1 MHSTTSTIKI
11 TLTTIAVL
19 FIFKCG
25 LSQDPLQIPIDNITP
40 NPPVTPSGKLIDR
53 FNNIY
58 TPTNFSLLKTSN
70 QAINCS
76 GFIVDFEDVILGNG
90 LGFDDQSQSPCD
102 PSITVGEERRNT
114 VCAVFGYV
122 ASVIDLGGANPEIL
136 FTVSDTTGTGPL
148 GAASALYFD
157 TVVTGFVGGFIWERV
172 VNLGGADPD
181 NDSTT
186 YDATIEM
193 DFGPKFLDTDTIE
206 WNSCNTQCAAGQI
219 DLYSIV
225 LHEIT
230 HALGIASF
238 ISETGASGTTGLF
251 NGPYTIYDQF
261 LMDPSFSF
269 NLINGFSTFTG
280 TAPNDLIGCWYF
292 EAGNTQQQP
301 VFSDSYALPPPPP
314 FNNSS
319 FSHFDEDRSNFRFI
333 MRAST
338 SGGNDRFYTQPEIEV
353 LENLGYTINN
363 ANLPFVGANF
373 PTGNPD
379 FDTTTIGEQ
388 ICINVLANDNNPTG
402 TMFIGSC
409 DQDLCTGSVSTPGV
423 LILTGGGNATINGGT
438 ICYTPDSN
446 FIGTAHFQ
454 YCLEHDFT
462 ADSLVNII
470 NTVDVYVEV
479 LGDFCPDD
487 LCGFV
492 CNGSFEAGIDPCVPP
507 GLSTSSLNGFPNTV
521 VNNWFASNATPDLC
535 VRGVLQCNPQPS
547 TNPQWFDIPN
557 NIHAGSSGPGVETHD
572 SPNNRYIGLISNGS
586 GTGYIEGVTTRL
598 IDTLTSG
605 KQYTLT
611 IWVYP
616 RGNTG
621 VDTLMIFLTDSM
633 AMGGISVPF
642 PGKAPTPVSY
652 NIVADAVDQVT
663 GINPPL
669 GTWTEFTLEFTA
681 PSVPNTQEQFLVI
694 EPRFPSGGGLMSFI
708 IDDVRLFESDTIQP
722 IIVVEKTVVSTA
734 PFKHGDT
741 VTYEI
746 SVCNTDTVKD
756 GFLIVVEDLLPPGLT
771 LISSTFSSFP
781 TDTIDTLLLGM
792 CDTLFVSA
800 RIDSNV
806 VPNELISN
814 CTFLTSGG
822 NCSNLALDDLC
833 EDITVASTDI
843 SIVKTANVDSIV
855 SGDTVTYSIFVTN
868 TGDAPATNVIVEDIL
883 PNQATIIASVAPGG
897 ALVTNNN
904 TITVTFASLDTG
916 QSVSI
921 IIATVINSS
930 CDGAVENCAQLV
942 SIAEIEEDINNNSS
956 CINVQVGTGSSGLTI
971 DSITATAATCKDT
984 CNGTAT
990 IYACGGLPP
999 LAYQWDDSLM
1009 QTTSTAVNLCRGWVK
1024 VTITDAANSVLTDSV
1039 FIQELTVFAGLT
1051 DVDVTHSTSCLVS
1064 NGAITVNP
1072 IMGLPPYS
1080 YAWSNGDTTQTI
1092 TGLSGGVYFV
1102 TVSDA
1107 LGCVAPSNLFITII
1121 DSIPLAEVSSSPC
1134 TGIIG
1139 PDIVNPDYT
1148 YSWALSAGL
1157 SDPYI
1162 ANPIAD
1168 PNVTTPYVL
1177 TVTDTVSG
1185 CTESYSVTVNAGP
1198 YDYFDLTITG
1208 NVVWTT
1214 PKKIKNLLKIDPG
1227 AKLTI
1232 NNTTVEFGPH
1242 RDQPIPDVGVPVTG
1256 ILVAPGGELVVN
1268 NSTLTTIND
1277 CDSRMWSGI
1286 QVWGDLCKNCPVN
1299 TLDHGEV
1306 TIQNNSI
1313 IKNAHAGVLAFHHPT
1328 GFGGFN
1334 LNFGAG
1340 IVKAFNSDFIN
1351 CWGSIGLGKS
1361 NYPSESQ
1368 ILGCTFIN
1376 DALMADQQRYPG
1388 QGTDI
1393 FINIDRIDGATLLGN
1408 TFNNTNLLD
1417 LDKRSTGIRS
1427 FDAGYIA
1434 NSNTFV
1440 SLTKGIDASG
1450 TGIVAG
1456 IIMRNNTFTGTRQG
1470 ITCQGNN
1477 FDDISSNTFNVLD
1490 GEVIGLDTFP
1500 TWAVFML
1507 NTTGFIVTKNNINTD
1522 NVVTDNTYG
1531 VVVRNSDGMG
1541 GDVYKNDFTGAFSV
1555 ASQMEQDN
1563 SLLQIR
1569 CNEYADV
1576 SSFDW
1581 AVTSGVLAEQGGCD
1595 PVDDASPAGNRF
1607 HSGCSGQEHIFTDGT
1622 VPLFIYNTHP
1632 IIPPTCNSGGANVQP
1647 CAGTTIDT
1655 ANIDAACPDLFV
1667 TGGGGGGHIGPDTT
1681 GNGNVVKGKFISMI
1695 NKTKD
1700 TKQKLFL
1707 HNGLIRFAIS
1717 RGETD
1722 FAIQRL
1728 QSLNTVT
1735 SAKILV
1741 AQYVHTKER
1750 QKARK
1755 HLKKIPPANEENRKF
1770 KKLFDKL
1777 IDIQEKEQNL
1787 QEISVVDE
1795 LVIRDVADSKTKAAT
1810 KAETVLAMIEKEKY
1824 NRKPERINQQ
1834 GLKMAGDT
1842 DVSSTN
1848 EEETELISLDEKS
1861 AAIPTITLAPNPFKE
1876 STTITYQLPFST
1888 EYGEIVIYNT
1898 VGHVVARYKVIG
1910 SGQIEYSNSNLAP
1923 GIYVCNYIH
1932 GNKVIESLKMVII
1945 K

>member
-114 VCAVFGYV
+114 VCAVFSYV

-136 FTVSDTTGTGPL
+136 FTVSDTTGTGAL

-193 DFGPKFLDTDTIE
+193 DFGPKFLSTDTIE
-206 WNSCNTQCAAGQI
+206 WNSCNTQCAVGQI

-238 ISETGASGTTGLF
+238 ISATGVSGITGSI

-261 LMDPSFSF
+261 LMDPTVSF
-269 NLINGFSTFTG
+269 NLINGSSTFTG

-301 VFSDSYALPPPPP
+301 VFSDPYALSPPPV
-314 FNNSS
+314 FNTSS

-353 LENLGYTINN
+353 LEDLGYTINN
-363 ANLPFVGANF
+363 ANLPFAGANF

-379 FDTTTIGEQ
+379 SDTTTIGQ
-388 ICINVLANDNNPTG
+388 QVCIDVLANDNNPTG

-409 DQDLCTGSVSTPGV
+409 AQDLCTGAVSPPGV

-446 FIGTAHFQ
+446 FIGTAHLQ
-454 YCLEHDFT
+454 YCLEHNFT

-487 LCGFV
+487 LCGYV
-492 CNGSFEAGIDPCVPP
+492 CNGSFEAGIDPCAPP

-535 VRGVLQCNPQPS
+535 VRGVQQCNPQPT
-547 TNPQWFDIPN
+547 TNPNWFDIPN
-557 NIHAGSSGPGVETHD
+557 NIHAGTSGPGVETHD

-633 AMGGISVPF
+633 AIGGLSVPF

-663 GINPPL
+663 GINPTI
-669 GTWTEFTLEFTA
+669 GTWTEFELQFTA
-681 PSVPNTQEQFLVI
+681 PPVPSTQEQFLVI
-694 EPRFPSGGGLMSFI
+694 EPRFPSGGGQISFI

-722 IIVVEKTVVSTA
+722 IIVVDKTVVSTA

-746 SVCNTDTVKD
+746 SVCNIDSVKD

-806 VPNELISN
+806 VPNEPISN

-833 EDITVASTDI
+833 ADITVASTDI
-843 SIVKTANVDSIV
+843 SILKTANIDSIAD
-855 SGDTVTYSIFVTN
+855 GGTVTYSIFVTN

-883 PNQATIIASVAPGG
+883 PNEAIITAGVAPGG
-897 ALVTNNN
+897 TVVINNN
-904 TITVTFASLDTG
+904 TITVTFANIDTA
-916 QSVSI
+916 QSESI
-921 IIATVINSS
+921 IFVATLNSS
-930 CDGAVENCAQLV
+930 CGVIVENCAQLV
-942 SIAEIEEDINNNSS
+942 SIAEIEEGLSNNSS
-956 CINVQVGTGSSGLTI
+956 CISVYVGTDTFSTTDSIFSTAVTCI
-971 DSITATAATCKDT
+971 DS

-990 IYACGGLPP
+990 VVYCGGVAP
-999 LAYQWDDSLM
+999 LTYQWNDSLM
-1009 QTTSTAVNLCRGWVK
+1009 QTTATAVGLCTGWYE
-1024 VTITDAANSVLTDSV
+1024 VTVTDAANSIVTESV
-1039 FIQELTVFAGLT
+1039 F
-1051 DVDVTHSTSCLVS
+1051 VDFLPLFVSTLDADISNSSSCIAS
-1064 NGAITVNP
+1064 NGSITINP
-1072 IMGLPPYS
+1072 IMGQPPYS
-1080 YAWSNGDTTQTI
+1080 YNWSTGDTTQSI
-1092 TGLSGGVYFV
+1092 SGLSGGVYYV
-1102 TVSDA
+1102 TVSDMF
-1107 LGCVAPSNLFITII
+1107 GCVFLPTTFVVIS
-1121 DSIPLAEVSSSPC
+1121 DSIPLVEISANQC
-1134 TGIIG
+1134 TGVIG
-1139 PDIVNPDYT
+1139 PDIVNPNYI
-1148 YSWALSAGL
+1148 YSWTPPVGL
-1157 SDPYI
+1157 SDPNI
-1162 ANPIAD
+1162 ANPLTD
-1168 PNVTTPYVL
+1168 PNFTTFYEL
-1177 TVTDTVSG
+1177 TTTDTVSG
-1185 CTESYSVTVNAGP
+1185 CSQLHSVTVNAGP
-1198 YDYFDLTITG
+1198 YNYIDHTITG

-1214 PKKIKNLLKIDPG
+1214 PKKIKNLLIIDPG

-1232 NNTTVEFGPH
+1232 TNTTVEFGPH
-1242 RDQPIPDVGVPVTG
+1242 RDQPVPDVGVPVTG

-1286 QVWGDLCKNCPVN
+1286 QVWGDLCKNCPIN
-1299 TLDHGEV
+1299 TLDHGKV

-1313 IKNAHAGVLAFHHPT
+1313 IKNAHAGVLAFHSPP

-1334 LNFGAG
+1334 LNLGAG
-1340 IVKAFNSDFIN
+1340 IVKASNSEFIN

-1361 NYPSESQ
+1361 NYPSESE

-1388 QGTDI
+1388 LGTDI
-1393 FINIDRIDGATLLGN
+1393 FINIDRIDGATVIGN

-1417 LDKRSTGIRS
+1417 LDKRSTGIQS

-1434 NSNTFV
+1434 NSNTFL
-1440 SLTKGIDASG
+1440 SLTKGVDASG

-1490 GEVIGLDTFP
+1490 GEIIGLDTFP

-1569 CNEYADV
+1569 CNQYADV

-1581 AVTSGVLAEQGGCD
+1581 AVTSGTLDEQGGC
-1595 PVDDASPAGNRF
+1595 VFNDDESPAGNLF
-1607 HSGCSGQEHIFTDGT
+1607 HSGCSGQEHIFKDGS
-1622 VPLFIYNTHP
+1622 VPAFIYNTHSTVA
-1632 IIPPTCNSGGANVQP
+1632 PTCNSGGVTALP
-1647 CAGTTIDT
+1647 CGGTVMDT

-1681 GNGNVVKGKFISMI
+1681 GNGNVVKGKFISLI

-1700 TKQKLFL
+1700 TKQKLLL

-1717 RGETD
+1717 RGETE

-1741 AQYVHTKER
+1741 AQFVHTKESE
-1750 QKARK
+1750 KARK
-1755 HLKKIPPANEENRKF
+1755 HLRKIPPKNGENRKF
-1770 KKLFDKL
+1770 KKLFEKL
-1777 IDIQEKEQNL
+1777 IEIQEKEQNL
-1787 QEISVVDE
+1787 KEISVVDE

-1834 GLKMAGDT
+1834 GLKMAGNT
-1842 DVSSTN
+1842 DESFTK
-1848 EEETELISLDEKS
+1848 EEEAELKSLDVKL
-1861 AAIPTITLAPNPFKE
+1861 AGIPTITLAPNPFKE

-1898 VGHVVARYKVIG
+1898 VGHAVAKYKVIG
-1910 SGQIEYSNSNLAP
+1910 SGQIEYFNSNLAP

-1932 GNKVIESLKMVII
+1932 GNKVVKSLKMVII